1 MPYLKQKMS
10 VLSFI
15 LLLFIMSETTFT
27 SSEFSTGHK
36 VLDTGTKVSIEIDLN
51 SPINEVD
58 EDYLSVTID
67 SQSIHDKW
75 SGIDFNAAKVINMA
89 KALSPAYVRV
99 GGTPGDFLIFRRNTS
114 NQVTEMFANFTMT
127 PEQWDELNVFVNKA
141 GWKLIF
147 GLNNLLRQPNGEWDS
162 SNAELLIDYTMMK
175 GYPVAWELGNGEFNN
190 NNNDV

>member
-1 MPYLKQKMS
+1 MS

-15 LLLFIMSETTFT
+15 LLLLFIMSETTFT
-27 SSEFSTGHK
+27 SSEVSTGHK
-36 VLDTGTKVSIEIDLN
+36 LKQVLDTATRVNIDIDLN
-51 SPINEVD
+51 SSINEVD

-75 SGIDFNAAKVINMA
+75 SDIDFNAAKVINMA

-99 GGTPGDFLIFRRNTS
+99 GGTPGDFLIFRRNAS

-141 GWKLIF
+141 EWKLIF

-175 GYPVAWELGNGEFNN
+175 GYEVAWELGNGKFNN
-190 NNNDV
+190 NNNIV